1 MDIRDISEMKGGWFI
16 GDFDPSVFKT
26 EGFEVG
32 YKLHKKGE
40 SWDTHY
46 HMIATEIN
54 YMIRGKMTIGDETLI
69 TGDIFTIYPG
79 EVSDPV
85 FLEDCEIIVV
95 KVPSAKEDKYIV

>member
-1 MDIRDISEMKGGWFI
+1 
-16 GDFDPSVFKT
+16 
-26 EGFEVG
+26 
-32 YKLHKKGE
+32 
-40 SWDTHY
+40 
-46 HMIATEIN
+46 MIATEIN